1 MIDEKSKKIYMIDHS
16 HIFNLG
22 TLWDE
27 VQLSRLINGNFE
39 KDNLNP
45 FNYNLMMEAIKIN
58 DEKFNKELAEFINK
72 VKNIDKNF
80 IINIMDNL
88 PDDWNVTPKEKELLV
103 KYIYN
108 RFIRVDE
115 VINILNLKGGESY
128 EEKN

>member
-1 MIDEKSKKIYMIDHS
+1 MI
-16 HIFNLG
+16 
-22 TLWDE
+22 
-27 VQLSRLINGNFE
+27 QLSRLINQNFE
-39 KDNLNP
+39 KDDLNP
-45 FNYNLMMEAIKIN
+45 FNYNLMMESIKIN
-58 DEKFNKELAEFINK
+58 DEEFNKELAEFINK

>member
-1 MIDEKSKKIYMIDHS
+1 
-16 HIFNLG
+16 
-22 TLWDE
+22 
-27 VQLSRLINGNFE
+27 
-39 KDNLNP
+39 
-45 FNYNLMMEAIKIN
+45 
-58 DEKFNKELAEFINK
+58 
-72 VKNIDKNF
+72 
-80 IINIMDNL
+80 MDNL